1 MRRRSHRSEFGSA
14 CAPLP
19 AKLRCSQSGKLTEA
33 QTSQYDPD
41 GRPRAIPTNH
51 SDLADLGVRVTNVV
65 DHPPILLATAV
76 VALCG
81 AAFLGD
87 LLRSRVRPVKTDER
101 ADLDIVLTATLTL
114 LGLLLGFTF
123 SMAVSRY
130 DQRKTHEA
138 AETNAIATEYRRA
151 DLIPGPGRIQE
162 RELLTRY
169 TDERIRYYR
178 NGEVGTGVVDQD
190 LRTLQNT
197 LWSGVAHAA
206 NAQRD
211 PVSAVVVSG
220 MDDVF
225 NSRGTTRAA
234 WLNRIPAGAWA
245 LLATTALVVTLLL
258 GYRER
263 RRDAVVLTVLPLVVS
278 IALFL
283 IADIDSP
290 REGLIRVAPIN
301 LVQLSD
307 SMHAQD

>member
-1 MRRRSHRSEFGSA
+1 MN
-14 CAPLP
+14 P
-19 AKLRCSQSGKLTEA
+19 
-33 QTSQYDPD
+33 
-41 GRPRAIPTNH
+41 
-51 SDLADLGVRVTNVV
+51 V
-65 DHPPILLATAV
+65 DHPPVLLAVSFFTLCATAFV
-76 VALCG
+76 
-81 AAFLGD
+81 GD
-87 LLRSRVRPVKTDER
+87 QLRARVRPVGGTER
-101 ADLDIVLTATLTL
+101 ADLDILLTATLTL

-130 DQRKTHEA
+130 DQRKVDEA

-151 DLIPGPGRIQE
+151 ELIADPGRTQV
-162 RELLTRY
+162 RQLLTRY
-169 TDERIRYYR
+169 TDERIHYYR
-178 NGEVGTGVVDQD
+178 AGEIGTGAVDRD
-190 LRTLQNT
+190 LRSLQNS
-197 LWSGVAHAA
+197 LWSAVADAA

-211 PVSAVVVSG
+211 PVSAAVVSG

-234 WLNRIPAGAWA
+234 WFNRIPTGAWA
-245 LLATTALVVTLLL
+245 LLAITAVVVNLLL

-263 RRDAVVLTVLPLVVS
+263 RTDAVVLTVLPLVVS

-307 SMHAQD
+307 SMHAAG

>member
-1 MRRRSHRSEFGSA
+1 M
-14 CAPLP
+14 
-19 AKLRCSQSGKLTEA
+19 
-33 QTSQYDPD
+33 
-41 GRPRAIPTNH
+41 
-51 SDLADLGVRVTNVV
+51 
-65 DHPPILLATAV
+65 LLATAV
-76 VALCG
+76 VTLCG

-87 LLRSRVRPVKTDER
+87 LLRRRVRPVQSDER

-130 DQRKTHEA
+130 DQRKNHEA

-151 DLIPGPGRIQE
+151 DLIPGPGRTQV

-178 NGEVGTGVVDQD
+178 NGEIGTGVVDQE
-190 LRTLQNT
+190 LRALQGS
-197 LWSGVAHAA
+197 LWSAA
-206 NAQRD
+206 AAAGNAQRD
-211 PVSAVVVSG
+211 PVAALVVSG
-220 MDDVF
+220 MGDVF
-225 NSRGTTRAA
+225 ISRGTTRAA
-234 WLNRIPAGAWA
+234 WLNRIPTGAWV
-245 LLATTALVVTLLL
+245 LLAATALVVNLLL

-263 RRDAVVLTVLPLVVS
+263 RTDAVVLTVLPLVVS

-307 SMHAQD
+307 SMHADR